1 MNKKLNV
8 LEAIRGGAALYVFL
22 GHLVFGVFIAKTNS
36 VFNFLRFGQEAVIL
50 FFLMSGF
57 VIELSYK
64 KREISFINY
73 LNKRFLR
80 IYPLFIISIL
90 LVFTYKILIGL
101 PLEIKTLFGNL
112 LMLQDM
118 SSLKPG
124 TIVGTYGNSALWS
137 LSYEW
142 WFYVLFILI
151 SRFKNKNTIVMIIV
165 IISALFYFIYPIQLF
180 RWLMYLGI
188 WWSGV
193 MLADL
198 YLIQELNFKNIFYK
212 IIGSI
217 LILPSIII
225 IIKVLTQ
232 PFYSI
237 GVYPTLEFRH
247 FMSAIIFIMIAFIW
261 MKSHWI
267 GFHFLKPLEKIAPF
281 SYGLYVLHLPI
292 IMIIEP
298 IISQLIKNDFIKFLI
313 ITTLVILISLVFE
326 MKLQNKI
333 ISLFYKK

>member
-1 MNKKLNV
+1 
-8 LEAIRGGAALYVFL
+8 
-22 GHLVFGVFIAKTNS
+22 
-36 VFNFLRFGQEAVIL
+36 
-50 FFLMSGF
+50 MSGF

-64 KREISFINY
+64 KTEISFINY
-73 LNKRFLR
+73 LKKRFLR
-80 IYPLFIISIL
+80 IYPLFLISIL
-90 LVFTYKILIGL
+90 LVFIYKILIGL
-101 PLEIKTLFGNL
+101 PLEIKNLFGNL
-112 LMLQDM
+112 FMLQDM

-142 WFYVLFILI
+142 WFYVLFIPI

-198 YLIQELNFKNIFYK
+198 YLIKELNFKNVFYK

-232 PFYSI
+232 PFDSI
-237 GVYPTLEFRH
+237 GVYPTLELRH
-247 FMSAIIFIMIAFIW
+247 FVSAIIFIIIAFIW
-261 MKSHWI
+261 MKFHWI

-298 IISQLIKNDFIKFLI
+298 IISQLIKNDFIKFFI
-313 ITTLVILISLVFE
+313 IITLVILISLVFE

-333 ISLFYKK
+333 ISLFYKNKDNSSRSKQ